1 MRSDAILDSILEGR
15 TRLGD
20 APQAV
25 QSWARLPIYNMAC
38 AILELPTKETRREE
52 LRRVPELLRD
62 VIEAEVMR
70 VWSLRR
76 GRET

>member
-62 VIEAEVMR
+62 TIEAEVMR
-70 VWSLRR
+70 VWELRR
-76 GRET
+76 QGS

>member
-20 APQAV
+20 APLAV

-62 VIEAEVMR
+62 VVEAEVMR
-70 VWSLRR
+70 VWELRKHP
-76 GRET
+76 